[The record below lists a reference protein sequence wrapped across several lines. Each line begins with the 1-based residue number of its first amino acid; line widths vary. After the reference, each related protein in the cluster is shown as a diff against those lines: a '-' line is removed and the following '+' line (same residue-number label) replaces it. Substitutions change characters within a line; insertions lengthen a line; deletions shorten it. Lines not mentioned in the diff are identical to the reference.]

1 MVLRPIDALLP
12 RASRSF
18 GTKARNL
25 AALVR
30 AGFPVPAAHAMSS
43 EIAVRHYAQ
52 ILPHALQPAQLF
64 AARQP
69 AAEAIAEARE
79 RVLSAPLPGDVV
91 DALGRSFAALRAA
104 SVESLAVRSSSTAED
119 LSVASA
125 AGLHCSVLNV
135 RSEAALLDAVRQC
148 LACAFSPRLLGYL
161 HNLGVDNAGA
171 TGVILQALVPAEVA
185 GVLFTVNP
193 LSGDPHEMVID
204 AGYGLGTA
212 VTDGHATPDTYRI
225 DKQTGWVR
233 DRVIGDKRVRMVPG
247 RDSGLVE
254 ELVPP
259 AQAQQQA
266 LDEHL
271 LAELVAL
278 GRRVE
283 EHFGDPRDVEFAIA
297 GERIYLLQARAV
309 TGMRPVSNRSGRGR
323 SRRKRLSD
331 AGSVV
336 WSNLN
341 VGEALPGVAT
351 PFTWSVLSEFSQ
363 LGFERAFSALGCKV
377 PRDAQLVGN
386 FRGRIYLNLSELA
399 TIARQVPGLRPSVVL
414 ALGGGGS
421 AELER
426 LERDVQPQRRTG
438 FFLRLPATVTRFAR
452 SNLGF
457 RKKVEAFETAFEAER
472 ARIEAMD
479 LRILSASGLDA
490 TLSDVHRMLDDAG
503 TTLLT
508 AYGGLLSALVPLRA
522 ALRLLQGDRAART
535 QQALL
540 SALEDVESAGPGQ
553 AILGVAAAFG
563 RDQAAAS
570 RLLDG
575 TALSK
580 VADLPSGEARTATE
594 EMLRRYGHRA
604 VREAE
609 LSEPRWREQPRLLFD
624 ALRVQLQ
631 HAGNGGA
638 PALRGGA
645 ADRDP
650 QAALQRRVAELRA
663 ASEAALASL
672 PAPTRPALKALLS
685 VVRNYLRLRERLRS
699 HVVRVLGLFRLI
711 ALDASRRLAVREP
724 ELGPDA
730 AFFLTLSELHAAL
743 RGELVS
749 VLGVV
754 RMRRAQYARDR
765 SLPDPP
771 DTFVGYPTPVVL
783 TEERGNCLQ
792 GLGASSG
799 AAEGIVRV
807 LRSADEIGSLVPGEI
822 LVVPSADVGWAP
834 VFVVAGG
841 LITDV
846 GGPLSHACVVA
857 REYGLPTVVN
867 VRAATRAL
875 VTGERVRIDGDAG
888 IVQRLSHVTP

>member
-18 GTKARNL
+18 GMKARNL

-43 EIAVRHYAQ
+43 EIALRHYAQ
-52 ILPHALQPAQLF
+52 LLPAELQPAQLF

-69 AAEAIAEARE
+69 APEAIAEARD
-79 RVLSAPLPGDVV
+79 RVLTAPLPGDVV
-91 DALGRSFAALRAA
+91 DALGRSFAALRAV

-125 AGLHCSVLNV
+125 AGLHTSVLNV
-135 RSEAALLDAVRQC
+135 RSEAALLDAVRLC
-148 LACAFSPRLLGYL
+148 WANAFSPRLLNYL
-161 HNLGVDNAGA
+161 HSLGVDNAGA
-171 TGVILQALVPAEVA
+171 TGVILQALVPADVA

-204 AGYGLGTA
+204 AGFGLGCS

-225 DKQTGWVR
+225 DKETGWVR
-233 DRVIGDKRVRMVPG
+233 DRVIGDKRVRIVPAPG
-247 RDSGLVE
+247 GGLRE
-254 ELVPP
+254 ERVSP
-259 AQAQQQA
+259 AHAQQQA

-271 LAELVAL
+271 LGELVAL
-278 GRRVE
+278 GRRIE
-283 EHFGDPRDVEFAIA
+283 EHFGDARDVEFAIV
-297 GERIYLLQARAV
+297 GDHIYLLQARAV
-309 TGMRPVSNRSGRGR
+309 SGLKPAPARAR
-323 SRRKRLSD
+323 RRKRLSD

-351 PFTWSVLSEFSQ
+351 PLTWSVLSEFSQ

-377 PRDAQLVGN
+377 PKDARLVGN
-386 FRGRIYLNLSELA
+386 FRGRVYLNLSELA
-399 TIARQVPGLRPSVVL
+399 AIARQVPGLRPSVVL

-421 AELER
+421 QELER
-426 LERDVQPQRRTG
+426 LERDVQPQRSTG
-438 FFLRLPATVTRFAR
+438 FLLRLPATVARFTR

-457 RKKVEAFETAFEAER
+457 RRKVEGFESAFEAER

-522 ALRLLQGDRAART
+522 ALSLLQGERAPRT

-540 SALEDVESAGPGQ
+540 SALTDVESAGPGQ
-553 AILGVAAAFG
+553 AILAVAAAFG
-563 RDQAAAS
+563 RDPAAAQ

-575 TALSK
+575 TPLTRA
-580 VADLPSGEARTATE
+580 ADLPAGAARSATE
-594 EMLRRYGHRA
+594 DMLRRYGHRG

-609 LSEPRWREQPRLLFD
+609 LCEPRWREQPRLLFD
-624 ALRVQLQ
+624 ALRVQLL
-631 HAGNGGA
+631 HAGQ
-638 PALRGGA
+638 
-645 ADRDP
+645 DP
-650 QAALQRRVAELRA
+650 QATLDRRVAELRA
-663 ASEAALASL
+663 AGEAAIRSL
-672 PAPTRPALKALLS
+672 PAPLRPALKALLS

-699 HVVRVLGLFRLI
+699 HVVRVLGLIRLI

-730 AFFLTLSELHAAL
+730 AFFLTLNELHGAL
-743 RGELVS
+743 RGELAS
-749 VLGVV
+749 VLGLV
-754 RMRRAQYARDR
+754 RLRRAQYARDR

-771 DTFVGYPTPVVL
+771 DTFVGYPTAVAIAAEPGVYL
-783 TEERGNCLQ
+783 K

-799 AAEGIVRV
+799 AAEGAVRV
-807 LRSADEIGSLVPGEI
+807 LRSTDEIASVVPGEI

-841 LITDV
+841 LVTDV

-867 VRAATRAL
+867 VRAATHAL
-875 VTGERVRIDGDAG
+875 QTGERVRIDGDAG
-888 IVQRLSHVTP
+888 IVQRLSHVPV